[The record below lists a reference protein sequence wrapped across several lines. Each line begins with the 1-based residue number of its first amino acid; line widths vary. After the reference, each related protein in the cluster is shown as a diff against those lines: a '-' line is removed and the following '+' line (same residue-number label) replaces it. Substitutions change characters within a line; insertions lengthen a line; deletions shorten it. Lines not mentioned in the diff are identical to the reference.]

1 MNLDNMMSQLSMEEK
16 PISNPNMD
24 MNMNMNMDMDMDMDM
39 NMDMNMKTRYTFM
52 NDDLA
57 NNLFINNLDIYN
69 PKERYLELG
78 IPNIYCNKYFDD
90 EDFIYAK
97 LKIQQL
103 EDNSN
108 DANDNVIDNVIDNV
122 MDNTIDYNVINYIS
136 SNNVVIDFTDKTLD
150 TRKIYAKVLYLY
162 QYVNSYY
169 SSLSGMRPLER
180 IKYMPGD
187 LFIWIENIVGIMRYI
202 LDNDLFN
209 FKEQDGQ
216 NELDTKIER
225 EYFNELLYGLNLTV
239 CHLKMLLNHYKIL
252 GIPIYNMEDKHIK
265 KMFQVLNNM
274 CVIIIYLRNV
284 S

>member
-1 MNLDNMMSQLSMEEK
+1 MMSQLSMEEK
-16 PISNPNMD
+16 QNSNRSPNMD
-24 MNMNMNMDMDMDMDM
+24 MEMGIDIGMGIHMN
-39 NMDMNMKTRYTFM
+39 TTFTFM
-52 NDDLA
+52 DDDLTMD
-57 NNLFINNLDIYN
+57 LFINNLDIYN
-69 PKERYLELG
+69 PKECYLELG
-78 IPNIYCNKYFDD
+78 IPNVYCNKYFDD

-97 LKIQQL
+97 LKIQHP

-108 DANDNVIDNVIDNV
+108 DALDNTI
-122 MDNTIDYNVINYIS
+122 DNTIDYNVINYIS
-136 SNNVVIDFTDKTLD
+136 TNNVVIDFTDTTLD
-150 TRKIYAKVLYLY
+150 THKIYAKVLYLY

-169 SSLSGMRPLER
+169 SSLSNMRPLER

-187 LFIWIENIVGIMRYI
+187 LLIWIENIVRTMRYI

-209 FKEQDGQ
+209 FKEHDGH

-252 GIPIYNMEDKHIK
+252 GIPIYNMEEKHIK

-284 S
+284 L